1 MNNKDEKEAR
11 PFDGERKTGFWVPW
25 FEIIILVIL
34 GCLVVWGTYSLGV
47 WLVTGFK

>member
-1 MNNKDEKEAR
+1 MNNKDKKEAR
-11 PFDGERKTGFWVPW
+11 PFDGEHKTGF